1 MVASTGGEPGA
12 GVAIQIRGASSVS
25 GGVEPLYVVDGVPFG
40 GGVESSGRFGDSE
53 LNPLALIN
61 PADIA
66 SMEILKDASATAIY
80 GSRGANGVII
90 ITTKSGSTG
99 RTRVSYSS
107 DFGVDMPPQKQIRVL
122 NGREYL
128 EYMAWQYPTHAAKHE
143 NGGAVKYY
151 DDEHNWQSEVMRNG
165 FHQTH
170 NLSVS
175 GGDKKT
181 SFIIS
186 AGYTNR
192 KGIILSSEIN
202 RTNASFKLDHT
213 LNKWLKIGL
222 SSKYALMNQQ
232 GVISVDGIGSGAGV
246 FQQMLS
252 FRPVN
257 VDQSSAEIEEEND
270 DGTISNN
277 PLLNAQNTIQK
288 TKSSRIQGDARAN
301 HLHART
307 AAQIDLFGLPDRR
320 KRFYHG
326 ADCRIRRHGPRQQL
340 GCLRARTGRNG

>member
-128 EYMAWQYPTHAAKHE
+128 EYMAWQ
-143 NGGAVKYY
+143 
-151 DDEHNWQSEVMRNG
+151 
-165 FHQTH
+165 
-170 NLSVS
+170 
-175 GGDKKT
+175 
-181 SFIIS
+181 IS
-186 AGYTNR
+186 
-192 KGIILSSEIN
+192 
-202 RTNASFKLDHT
+202 D
-213 LNKWLKIGL
+213 
-222 SSKYALMNQQ
+222 
-232 GVISVDGIGSGAGV
+232 
-246 FQQMLS
+246 
-252 FRPVN
+252 
-257 VDQSSAEIEEEND
+257 
-270 DGTISNN
+270 
-277 PLLNAQNTIQK
+277 
-288 TKSSRIQGDARAN
+288 SRGQA
-301 HLHART
+301 
-307 AAQIDLFGLPDRR
+307 R
-320 KRFYHG
+320 KRRCCKILRRRTQLAVGGH
-326 ADCRIRRHGPRQQL
+326 AQRIPPDS
-340 GCLRARTGRNG
+340 